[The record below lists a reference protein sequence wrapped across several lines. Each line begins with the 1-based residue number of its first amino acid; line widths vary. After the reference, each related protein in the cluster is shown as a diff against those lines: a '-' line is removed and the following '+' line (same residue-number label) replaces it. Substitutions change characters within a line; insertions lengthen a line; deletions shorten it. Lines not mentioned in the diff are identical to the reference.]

1 MTTHPFI
8 SVIMPLYNKRPYVR
22 RAIHSVQKQT
32 FTDWEL
38 IIVDDG
44 STDDSPT
51 EIPQNEPR
59 IRFFQQANAGPAAA
73 RNHGIRP
80 WENSSHLLTLTIIT
94 IHRN

>member
-1 MTTHPFI
+1 MTTHPFV

-44 STDDSPT
+44 STDGSPT
-51 EIPQNEPR
+51 EIPQDTQVPGR
-59 IRFFQQANAGPAAA
+59 RVAAD
-73 RNHGIRP
+73 R
-80 WENSSHLLTLTIIT
+80 SSAEKSH
-94 IHRN
+94 